1 MSHKEI
7 IFARKKLRR
16 SFFVF
21 PPSRLIFSSRL
32 PGLQTKLT
40 VQKGN
45 QYPRKRFTPLPL
57 PTMHYASIENLAKS
71 FGIRTLFKNIS
82 FYVEEGDKIALVA
95 RNGSGK
101 STLLK
106 IIAGLDTADSG
117 TVWVHKD
124 IKVIMLQQDTHFEE
138 MKSIWD
144 NVLRMDNPVVK
155 VVKEYEMC
163 LEQEEENIE
172 KLTDLMARVDELNAW
187 SFESELKQILGKLNL
202 HHLNEPVKNLSG
214 GQRKRVALAQALI
227 EAQLHEGKC
236 LLILDEP
243 TNHLDVEM
251 IEWLEDYLS
260 AQKVT
265 LLCVTH
271 DRYFLD
277 AVCNEILEMEDEK
290 IYVYKGNYD
299 YFLEQK
305 SLRQEVQASELQ
317 KDKNIFRKELEWMRK
332 QPKARTTKSKSR
344 QDAFADIEERVSKRK
359 EETDVSL
366 QVKMTR
372 LGGKVLEM
380 KKIYKSYG
388 DKVILKGFDHT
399 FKKGERIGIVG
410 KNGIGKSTFLKIALQ
425 QEKPDSGK
433 VNHGDTVVFGNFN
446 QEGLQYKE
454 DKRAI
459 EYVKDFA
466 EFFPLADGTKI
477 SATQFM
483 EKFGFASEQQYTP
496 LSKLSGGE
504 KRRLHLLSI
513 LFLNPNFLIL
523 DEPTNDLDLQTLRT
537 LEEFLLDF
545 PGCILI
551 VSHDRYFMDRMV
563 DHLFAFE
570 GDGVIKDFPGNYTLY
585 REWKSTVDRDSS
597 TGPGG
602 LAVDRGASEEKQA
615 PAIKAEQRTTNI
627 GQRKPSFKEKHE
639 FEQLEKEMPELQ
651 KEKAA
656 LEEKMNSGS
665 MDYDALQKAAQRIS
679 SIVQLLDEKEMRWLE
694 LSERI

>member
-1 MSHKEI
+1 MKSSVT
-7 IFARKKLRR
+7 FAA
-16 SFFVF
+16 
-21 PPSRLIFSSRL
+21 
-32 PGLQTKLT
+32 
-40 VQKGN
+40 
-45 QYPRKRFTPLPL
+45 
-57 PTMHYASIENLAKS
+57 MHYASIENISKS
-71 FGIRTLFKNIS
+71 FGIRTLFNNIT
-82 FYVEEGDKIALVA
+82 FYVEEGDKIAFVA

-101 STLLK
+101 TTLLK

-124 IKVIMLQQDTHFEE
+124 IKVVMLQQETHFEE

-172 KLTDLMARVDELNAW
+172 KLTDLMAKVDELNAW
-187 SFESELKQILGKLNL
+187 NFESELKQILGKLNL

-243 TNHLDVEM
+243 TNHLDVQM

-260 AQKVT
+260 AQKIT

-277 AVCNEILEMEDEK
+277 AVCNEILEMDDEK
-290 IYVYKGNYD
+290 IYVYKGDYD
-299 YFLEQK
+299 NFLEQK

-344 QDAFADIEERVSKRK
+344 QDAFTDIEERVSQRK

-372 LGGKVLEM
+372 MGGKVLEM
-380 KKIYKSYG
+380 KKINKSYG
-388 DKVILKGFDHT
+388 DKIILKGFDYT

-410 KNGIGKSTFLKIALQ
+410 KNGIGKSTFLKIALHE
-425 QEKPDSGK
+425 EKPDSGK

-459 EYVKDFA
+459 EYVKEFA
-466 EFFPLADGTKI
+466 EFFPLADGSKI
-477 SATQFM
+477 SATHFM
-483 EKFGFASEQQYTP
+483 EKFGFSSEQQYTP

-570 GDGVIKDFPGNYTLY
+570 GEGVIKDFPGNYTLY
-585 REWKSTVDRDSS
+585 REWKKLEESNVSRFSLPQKNPTEIKTDQREK
-597 TGPGG
+597 
-602 LAVDRGASEEKQA
+602 ANEKQ
-615 PAIKAEQRTTNI
+615 ETRNGQQTTK
-627 GQRKPSFKEKHE
+627 QKPSFKEKFE
-639 FEQLEKEMPELQ
+639 FEAIEKEMPELQ
-651 KEKAA
+651 KEKAQ
-656 LEEKMNSGS
+656 LEEKMNNGS
-665 MDYDALQKAAQRIS
+665 IGYDELQKAAERIS
-679 SIVQLLDEKEMRWLE
+679 TIVQLLDQKEMRWLE

>member
-1 MSHKEI
+1 
-7 IFARKKLRR
+7 
-16 SFFVF
+16 
-21 PPSRLIFSSRL
+21 
-32 PGLQTKLT
+32 
-40 VQKGN
+40 
-45 QYPRKRFTPLPL
+45 
-57 PTMHYASIENLAKS
+57 MHYASIENLAKS

-117 TVWVHKD
+117 TLWVHKD
-124 IKVIMLQQDTHFEE
+124 IKVIMLQQDTVFEE
-138 MKSIWD
+138 NKSIWD
-144 NVLRMDNPVVK
+144 NVLKMDNPVVK

-172 KLTDLMARVDELNAW
+172 KLTDLMAKVDELNAW
-187 SFESELKQILGKLNL
+187 NFESELKQILGKLNL
-202 HHLNEPVKNLSG
+202 HHLNEPVRNLSG
-214 GQRKRVALAQALI
+214 GQRKRVALAQSLI

-243 TNHLDVEM
+243 TNHLDVQM

-277 AVCNEILEMEDEK
+277 AVCNEILEMDDEK
-290 IYVYKGNYD
+290 IYVYKGDYD

-305 SLRQEVQASELQ
+305 SMRQEVQASELQ

-344 QDAFADIEERVSKRK
+344 QDAFTDIEERVSQRK
-359 EETDVSL
+359 EETDISL

-380 KKIYKSYG
+380 KKINKSYG
-388 DKVILKGFDHT
+388 DKVILKGFDYT
-399 FKKGERIGIVG
+399 FKRGERIGIVG

-425 QEKPDSGK
+425 QEMPDSGK

-459 EYVKDFA
+459 DYVKDFA
-466 EFFPLADGTKI
+466 EFFPLADGGKI

-483 EKFGFASEQQYTP
+483 EKFGFAAEQQYTP

-585 REWKSTVDRDSS
+585 REYK
-597 TGPGG
+597 
-602 LAVDRGASEEKQA
+602 LAEEKN
-615 PAIKAEQRTTNI
+615 PTLVKPIPELKAEPPSTNNPQ
-627 GQRKPSFKEKHE
+627 GPVGKPQTNKPTFKEKFE
-639 FEQLEKEMPELQ
+639 FEQLEKEIPQLQ
-651 KEKAA
+651 KEKTT
-656 LEEKMNSGS
+656 LEEKMNGGA
-665 MDYDALQKAAQRIS
+665 MDYDALQKAAERIS
-679 SIVQLLDEKEMRWLE
+679 TIVQLLDEKEMRWLE

>member
-1 MSHKEI
+1 
-7 IFARKKLRR
+7 
-16 SFFVF
+16 
-21 PPSRLIFSSRL
+21 
-32 PGLQTKLT
+32 
-40 VQKGN
+40 
-45 QYPRKRFTPLPL
+45 
-57 PTMHYASIENLAKS
+57 MHYASIENLAKS
-71 FGIRTLFKNIS
+71 FGIRTLFRNIS
-82 FYVEEGDKIALVA
+82 FHVEEGDKIALVA

-101 STLLK
+101 STLLR

-124 IKVIMLQQDTHFEE
+124 IKVIMLQQDTAFEE
-138 MKSIWD
+138 SKSIWD

-163 LEQEEENIE
+163 LEEDAENIE
-172 KLTDLMARVDELNAW
+172 KLTNLMAKVDELNAW
-187 SFESELKQILGKLNL
+187 NFESELKQILGKLNL

-227 EAQLHEGKC
+227 EAKLHEGKC

-243 TNHLDVEM
+243 TNHLDVQM
-251 IEWLEDYLS
+251 IEWLEDHLS
-260 AQKVT
+260 AQKIT

-277 AVCNEILEMEDEK
+277 AVCNEILEMDDEK
-290 IYVYKGNYD
+290 IYVYKGDYD

-344 QDAFADIEERVSKRK
+344 QDAFSELEEKVGQRK
-359 EETDVSL
+359 QESEISL

-380 KKIYKSYG
+380 KKVNKSYG
-388 DKVILKGFDHT
+388 DKVLIKGFDYT

-410 KNGIGKSTFLKIALQ
+410 KNGVGKSTFLKIALQ

-477 SATQFM
+477 SASQFM
-483 EKFGFASEQQYTP
+483 EKFGFSGEQQYTP

-537 LEEFLLDF
+537 LEEFLLEF

-570 GDGVIKDFPGNYTLY
+570 GDGVIRDFPGNYSLY
-585 REWKSTVDRDSS
+585 RDAKERELIADRNSVPDKPV
-597 TGPGG
+597 TEIK
-602 LAVDRGASEEKQA
+602 AA
-615 PAIKAEQRTTNI
+615 PAEQRVPKAT
-627 GQRKPSFKEKHE
+627 FKEKFE
-639 FEQLEKEMPELQ
+639 FEQLEKEMPQLQ

-656 LEEKMNSGS
+656 LEDKMNNGGLN
-665 MDYDALQKAAQRIS
+665 YDELQKAAERIS
-679 SIVQLLDEKEMRWLE
+679 EIVQMLDEKEMRWLE
-694 LSERI
+694 LSERL

>member
-1 MSHKEI
+1 
-7 IFARKKLRR
+7 
-16 SFFVF
+16 
-21 PPSRLIFSSRL
+21 
-32 PGLQTKLT
+32 
-40 VQKGN
+40 
-45 QYPRKRFTPLPL
+45 
-57 PTMHYASIENLAKS
+57 MHYASIENLAKS

-106 IIAGLDTADSG
+106 IIAGLDNADSG
-117 TVWVHKD
+117 TLWVHKD
-124 IKVIMLQQDTHFEE
+124 IKVVMLQQDTAFEE
-138 MKSIWD
+138 NKSIWD
-144 NVLRMDNPVVK
+144 NVLKMDNPVVK

-163 LEQEEENIE
+163 LEQEEDNIE
-172 KLTDLMARVDELNAW
+172 KLTDLMAKVDEMNAW

-243 TNHLDVEM
+243 TNHLDVQM

-277 AVCNEILEMEDEK
+277 AVCNEILEMDDEK
-290 IYVYKGNYD
+290 IYVYKGDYD

-344 QDAFADIEERVSKRK
+344 QDAFTDIEERVSQRK

-380 KKIYKSYG
+380 KKINKSYG
-388 DKVILKGFDHT
+388 DKVILKGFDYT
-399 FKKGERIGIVG
+399 FKRGERIGIVG

-425 QEKPDSGK
+425 QEMPDSGK

-459 EYVKDFA
+459 DYVKDFA
-466 EFFPLADGTKI
+466 EFFPLADGGKI

-483 EKFGFASEQQYTP
+483 EKFGFAAEQQYTP

-537 LEEFLLDF
+537 LDEFLLDF

-585 REWKSTVDRDSS
+585 REYK
-597 TGPGG
+597 
-602 LAVDRGASEEKQA
+602 LAEEKNPA
-615 PAIKAEQRTTNI
+615 PVKQTPEPKAEQQTTNYK
-627 GQRKPSFKEKHE
+627 QQTSKPSFKEKFE
-639 FEQLEKEMPELQ
+639 FEQLEKEIPVLQ
-651 KEKAA
+651 KEKTA
-656 LEEKMNSGS
+656 LEEKMNVGG
-665 MDYDALQKAAQRIS
+665 MDYDALQKAAERIS
-679 SIVQLLDEKEMRWLE
+679 TIVQLLDEKEMRWLE
-694 LSERI
+694 LSEKI

>member
-1 MSHKEI
+1 
-7 IFARKKLRR
+7 
-16 SFFVF
+16 
-21 PPSRLIFSSRL
+21 
-32 PGLQTKLT
+32 
-40 VQKGN
+40 
-45 QYPRKRFTPLPL
+45 
-57 PTMHYASIENLAKS
+57 MHYASIENLAKS

-117 TVWVHKD
+117 TLWTHKD
-124 IKVIMLQQDTHFEE
+124 IKVIMLQQDTVFEE
-138 MKSIWD
+138 NKSIWD
-144 NVLRMDNPVVK
+144 NVLKMDNPVVR

-172 KLTDLMARVDELNAW
+172 KLTDLMAKVDELNAW
-187 SFESELKQILGKLNL
+187 NFESELKQILGKLNL

-243 TNHLDVEM
+243 TNHLDVQM

-277 AVCNEILEMEDEK
+277 AVCNEILEMDDEK
-290 IYVYKGNYD
+290 IYVYKGDYD

-344 QDAFADIEERVSKRK
+344 QDAFVDIEERVSQRK
-359 EETDVSL
+359 EETDISL

-380 KKIYKSYG
+380 KKINKSYG
-388 DKVILKGFDHT
+388 DKVILKGFDYT
-399 FKKGERIGIVG
+399 FKRGERIGIVG

-425 QEKPDSGK
+425 QEMPDSGK

-459 EYVKDFA
+459 DYVKDFA
-466 EFFPLADGTKI
+466 EFFPLADGGKI

-483 EKFGFASEQQYTP
+483 EKFGFAAEQQYTP

-570 GDGVIKDFPGNYTLY
+570 GNGVIKDFPGNYTLY
-585 REWKSTVDRDSS
+585 REYKAAAEKNPS
-597 TGPGG
+597 
-602 LAVDRGASEEKQA
+602 AVKPIPEV
-615 PAIKAEQRTTNI
+615 KAEQPQTTNNKP
-627 GQRKPSFKEKHE
+627 QTNKPSFKEKFE
-639 FEQLEKEMPELQ
+639 FEQLEKEIPELQ
-651 KEKAA
+651 KEKTT
-656 LEEKMNSGS
+656 LEEKMNLGS
-665 MDYDALQKAAQRIS
+665 MDYDALQKAAERIS
-679 SIVQLLDEKEMRWLE
+679 TIVQLLDEKEMRWLE

>member
-1 MSHKEI
+1 
-7 IFARKKLRR
+7 
-16 SFFVF
+16 
-21 PPSRLIFSSRL
+21 
-32 PGLQTKLT
+32 
-40 VQKGN
+40 
-45 QYPRKRFTPLPL
+45 
-57 PTMHYASIENLAKS
+57 MHYASIENLSKS

-82 FYVEEGDKIALVA
+82 FYVEEGDKIAFVA

-106 IIAGLDTADSG
+106 IIAGLDTPDGG
-117 TVWVHKD
+117 TLWVHKD
-124 IKVIMLQQDTHFEE
+124 IKVVMLQQDTPFDEK
-138 MKSIWD
+138 KSIWD
-144 NVLRMDNPVVK
+144 NVLRLDNPVVK
-155 VVKEYEMC
+155 VVKEYELC
-163 LEQEEENIE
+163 IEDEPENID
-172 KLTDLMARVDELNAW
+172 KLTSLMARVDELNAW

-243 TNHLDVEM
+243 TNHLDVQM

-290 IYVYKGNYD
+290 IYVYKGDYD

-305 SLRQEVQASELQ
+305 SLRQEVQQSELQ

-344 QDAFADIEERVSKRK
+344 QDAFAVIEDRVSLKK
-359 EETDVSL
+359 EDADVSL

-380 KKIYKSYG
+380 KKINKSYG
-388 DKVILKGFDHT
+388 DKVLIKGFDYT
-399 FKKGERIGIVG
+399 FKRGERIGIVG
-410 KNGIGKSTFLKIALQ
+410 KNGVGKSTFLKIALQ
-425 QEKPDSGK
+425 QEKPDTGK

-466 EFFPLADGTKI
+466 EFFPLADGSKV
-477 SATQFM
+477 SASQFM
-483 EKFGFASEQQYTP
+483 EKFGFNAEQQYTP

-504 KRRLHLLSI
+504 KRRLHLLSV

-551 VSHDRYFMDRMV
+551 VSHDRYFMDRLV

-570 GDGVIKDFPGNYTLY
+570 GEGIIKDYPGNYTQY
-585 REWKSTVDRDSS
+585 REALANEKF
-597 TGPGG
+597 TGYQVLSEP
-602 LAVDRGASEEKQA
+602 ASETKPIEKRQS
-615 PAIKAEQRTTNI
+615 TTEN
-627 GQRKPSFKEKHE
+627 KKLSFKEKLE
-639 FEQLEKEMPELQ
+639 FETIEKDLPALQ
-651 KEKAA
+651 KEKAS
-656 LEEKMNSGS
+656 LEEKMNGGT
-665 MDYDALQKAAQRIS
+665 MAFDDLQKAAERIS
-679 SIVQLLDEKEMRWLE
+679 VIVQLLDEKEMRWLE
-694 LSERI
+694 LSERV